1 MVKLLTSII
10 LLTIYL
16 LGDEVSVFPHNNQ
29 SKPIN
34 THTIKSKNLYLK
46 YTKYPKVIFTNQRF
60 SVELE
65 AIILIPEDKF
75 TTLKT
80 SYEYEKNIQILDSN
94 ISWKKIS
101 NNRYSTKINF
111 KVTQKD
117 FNIPTIKLTIQNSK
131 TIQSSIFV
139 GDSEIGGNNI
149 ITQNVVIYNTLDYIK
164 VNAPKIKYSN
174 IAVNQINFSKVIADN
189 LIVKDIKTNQYNN
202 KMLMVLLNIEATNS
216 NLEEFYLDK
225 FQEQDI
231 KDFENNSQQQEMFY
245 YLIVPN
251 HTNNIL
257 FNYYNPKLSKFIN
270 IKIPINLEE
279 DLIST
284 QSNLNPQD
292 NSLLVYKITILGIL
306 IIAFLL
312 LYLKTSNKL
321 LIVINLILLAIF
333 IKIILPNKT
342 IYLLPNTKI
351 YILPTNLSTIYQDI
365 NITTKVEILKER
377 NGFLKILFQNKNV
390 GWVKSKN
397 VE

>member
-1 MVKLLTSII
+1 MFKLLTSTI
-10 LLTIYL
+10 LLSIYL
-16 LGDEVSVFPHNNQ
+16 LGDSVNIFSTNNQ
-29 SKPIN
+29 LESTN
-34 THTIKSKNLYLK
+34 TIKSKNLYLK

-65 AIILIPEDKF
+65 AVILIPKNKF
-75 TTLKT
+75 NTLRI

-94 ISWKKIS
+94 ISWEKIS

-111 KVTQKD
+111 KVTKKK
-117 FNIPTIKLTIQNSK
+117 FNIPTIKLTVQNSK
-131 TIQSSIFV
+131 TIKSSIFV
-139 GDSEIGGNNI
+139 GDNEIGGNNI
-149 ITQNVVIYNTLDYIK
+149 ITQDVVIYNTIDYIK
-164 VNAPKIKYSN
+164 VDAPKIKYST
-174 IAVNQINFSKVIADN
+174 IAINQMNFSKIIADN
-189 LIVKDIKTNQYNN
+189 LIIKDVKINQYNN

-231 KDFENNSQQQEMFY
+231 KDFKNHLQQQKMFY

-251 HTNNIL
+251 HINNIL

-284 QSNLNPQD
+284 QSNLDPQD

-306 IIAFLL
+306 IIVLLL

-321 LIVINLILLAIF
+321 LILISLILLGIF

-342 IYLLPNTKI
+342 IYLQPNRKI
-351 YILPTNLSTIYQDI
+351 YILPTNLSTIYKDI
-365 NITTKVEILKER
+365 NITTKVEILKEK

-390 GWVKSKN
+390 GWIKNYVK
-397 VE
+397 